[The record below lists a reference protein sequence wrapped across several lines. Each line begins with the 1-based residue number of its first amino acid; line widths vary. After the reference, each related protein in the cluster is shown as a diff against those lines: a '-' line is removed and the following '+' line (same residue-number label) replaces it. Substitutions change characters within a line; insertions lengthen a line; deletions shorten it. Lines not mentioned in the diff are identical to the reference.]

1 MTTPNERPTGP
12 GQTSLLDQ
20 FQKTRESLMALLSAH
35 IDLAKAE
42 TNNILGEVKVL
53 ATQSGIALGI
63 ALMTGVLLWVGGFLF
78 LGEWL
83 FGSIGWGLAHGL
95 LFGIGLIVAL
105 GLAIV
110 GSRARYSVLSFLV
123 ALVIVVA
130 VAVLCGLNVTYDAA
144 ATEATVIGGPLGTPG
159 VVAVIGGLIV
169 FALLF
174 GVLLAFVA
182 GVRGLI
188 IGIVLGMILGAL
200 AGWLIAG
207 APWTWPPAVAFAI
220 TIGLIAWP
228 VLNVIFAYP
237 SLDPAERF
245 ARLKPRQSMEA
256 AQETRAWLEEQWQTR
271 LPMPG
276 KK

>member
-1 MTTPNERPTGP
+1 VTTPSGQPVEP

-20 FQKTRESLMALLSAH
+20 FQRTRESLMALLNAH
-35 IDLAKAE
+35 IELAKSE
-42 TNNILGEVKVL
+42 ISDIVGEIKVL

-63 ALMTGVLLWVGGFLF
+63 ALMTSMMLWVGGFLF

-123 ALVIVVA
+123 ALVITIV
-130 VAVLCGLNVTYDAA
+130 VAVLCGINVTYDAA
-144 ATEATVIGGPLGTPG
+144 LSGAHALGGALDAPG
-159 VVAVIGGLIV
+159 IVALIGGLIV
-169 FALLF
+169 GALLF

-182 GVRGLI
+182 GVRGA
-188 IGIVLGMILGAL
+188 IVGVIVGMIVGAL
-200 AGWLIAG
+200 VGWLIAG
-207 APWTWPPAVAFAI
+207 APWTWPPAVGFAI
-220 TIGLIAWP
+220 TIGLVAWP
-228 VLNVIFAYP
+228 VLNVIFAFP
-237 SLDPAERF
+237 SLDPAARF
-245 ARLKPRQSMEA
+245 ARLKPQQSIDA
-256 AQETRAWLEEQWQTR
+256 ANETRSWLEEQWQTR